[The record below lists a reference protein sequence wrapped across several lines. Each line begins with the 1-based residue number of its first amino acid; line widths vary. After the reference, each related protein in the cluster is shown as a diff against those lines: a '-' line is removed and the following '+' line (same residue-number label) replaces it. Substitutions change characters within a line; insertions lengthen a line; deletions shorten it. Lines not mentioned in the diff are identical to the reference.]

1 MKEAV
6 VVGGGIGGLA
16 SALSLTREGFK
27 CRILERNTSLGV
39 GGTGLT
45 LWPNALRRLERL
57 GLQDQI
63 LVHASPLKTGE
74 IYDGHNRLLSKV
86 DLSSIK
92 EQSGLPLICVRRT
105 DLYSV
110 LLSALENVD
119 ITTSVVCT
127 GYETRGNRV
136 AALLADGG
144 EIEADLLVAADGIR
158 SKIRAQMLNEDPLTY
173 VGWMTWR
180 GVAELPQGTFPA
192 GLYREF
198 FGKGSRFGIFAIKE
212 DLVYW
217 YGTRN
222 GPHDD
227 RGPVDPAHKQEALG
241 WFSGWPAPAQ
251 AVIEATRTED
261 LVRTGVF
268 DTQPLARWC
277 DGRAVLLGDAAHPMT
292 PDLGQGACQA
302 LEDALSLGECLQ
314 RSDSIPVALAAYEKL
329 GGERTSPL
337 VARSRRVGRMR
348 QWHHP
353 LLAGFRNLLMSA
365 IPPSFLLKLF
375 NTR

>member
-1 MKEAV
+1 MKQAV

-16 SALSLTREGFK
+16 AALSLTREGFR
-27 CRILERNTSLGV
+27 CRILERNSSLGV

-45 LWPNALRRLERL
+45 LWPNALRRLDRL
-57 GLQDQI
+57 GLLEKI
-63 LVHASPLKTGE
+63 LSHASPLKAGE
-74 IYDGHNRLLSKV
+74 IYDGSNRLLSRV
-86 DLSSIK
+86 DLASIE

-110 LLSALENVD
+110 LLSALGDVD
-119 ITTSVVCT
+119 ITTSATCT
-127 GYETRGNRV
+127 GYRPGTSGV
-136 AALLADGG
+136 SALLADGG

-158 SKIRAQMLNEDPLTY
+158 SKIRAQMLQQDPLTY

-180 GVAELPQGTFPA
+180 GVAELPSGTFPA

-198 FGKGSRFGIFAIKE
+198 FGRGSRFGIFAIKE

-227 RGPVDPAHKQEALG
+227 RAPVDPAHKQEALN
-241 WFSGWPAPAQ
+241 WFGGWPEPARI
-251 AVIEATRTED
+251 VIEATKPGD

-268 DTQPLARWC
+268 DTQPLPRWC
-277 DGRAVLLGDAAHPMT
+277 DGQVVLLGDAAHPMT

-314 RSDSIPVALAAYEKL
+314 RSASVPAALAAYEKL
-329 GGERTSPL
+329 GGERTGPL

-353 LLAGFRNLLMSA
+353 LLAGFRNTLMSA
-365 IPPSFLLKLF
+365 IPSRLLLKLF

>member
-1 MKEAV
+1 MKQAL

-16 SALSLTREGFK
+16 AALSLSREGIQ
-27 CRILERNTSLGV
+27 CRILERNSSLGV

-45 LWPNALRRLERL
+45 LWPNALRRLDRL
-57 GLQDQI
+57 GLLEKI
-63 LVHASPLKTGE
+63 LAHASPLKSGE
-74 IYDGHNRLLSKV
+74 IYDGHNRLLSRV
-86 DLSSIK
+86 NLAAIE

-110 LLSALENVD
+110 LLSGLENVD
-119 ITTSVVCT
+119 ISTGAICT
-127 GYETRGNRV
+127 GYEPRGAKV
-136 AALLADGG
+136 AALMDGG
-144 EIEADLLVAADGIR
+144 EAIETDLLVAADGIR
-158 SKIRAQMLNEDPLTY
+158 SRIRSQMLREDPLVY
-173 VGWMTWR
+173 AGWMTWR
-180 GVAELPQGTFPA
+180 GVAELPEGTFPA

-198 FGKGSRFGIFAIKE
+198 FGRGSRFGIFAIKD
-212 DLVYW
+212 DLAYW

-227 RGPVDPAHKQEALG
+227 RAPVDPAHKQEALS
-241 WFSGWPAPAQ
+241 WFGGWPAPART
-251 AVIEATRTED
+251 VIEATKPED

-268 DTQPLARWC
+268 DTRPLPRWC
-277 DGRAVLLGDAAHPMT
+277 DGPVLLLGDAAHPMT

-314 RSDSIPVALAAYEKL
+314 RSGSIPVALASYEKL
-329 GGERTSPL
+329 GGERTGPL

-353 LLAGFRNLLMSA
+353 LLATFRNTLMST
-365 IPPSFLLKLF
+365 IPPGMLLKLF